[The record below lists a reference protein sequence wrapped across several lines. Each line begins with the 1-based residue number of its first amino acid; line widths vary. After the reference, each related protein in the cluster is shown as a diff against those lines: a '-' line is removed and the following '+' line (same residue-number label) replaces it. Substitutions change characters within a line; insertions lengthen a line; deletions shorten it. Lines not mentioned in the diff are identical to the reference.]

1 QHEMPESMQHVAP
14 QIHANGYEKSG
25 TAR

>member
-1 QHEMPESMQHVAP
+1 MQHVAP

>member
-1 QHEMPESMQHVAP
+1 MPESMQHVAP